1 MKLKDTVYTPFT
13 NFPMRANAQKREP
26 ELTKFWAEKK
36 IYQKLL
42 NQNKK
47 NQPYYIHH
55 GPAYANG
62 NIHVGH
68 CLNILLKEFVQRIK
82 LQGGYYAP
90 IMFGWDTHGLP
101 IEHALLKKNKQLV
114 QLPPSEFRKKCREYA
129 KEQINNQMHA
139 LKRLGLAIDFDKYY
153 VTMDKDYEAD
163 EANILFQLLLK
174 NYVYRANKPIIWS
187 WSSRSALAEA
197 EVEYRDYV
205 SPSIFVKCKITNS
218 ENFLDN
224 AFLLIWT
231 TTPWTLPS
239 NKLIA
244 YNKQFTYLLTK
255 NKNNERIILSKET
268 FLRINHKLD
277 LEIISELSPNQLQG
291 LQYESPVTKE
301 ICQVVEGHHVIEGQG
316 TGLVHC
322 APGHGK
328 DDYIIGLKHQIKAI
342 SGVNEKGLMID
353 QKYQGMFYSKA
364 NVQIIEDLKKEH
376 LLLISEQIEHSYPM
390 DWRTKKPII
399 YRATTQWFINVNKIK
414 EQLGKYVKATK
425 WYQPWAEQKMY
436 DMVVKRDDWCISR
449 QRKWGVPIAL
459 YYDKQG
465 APIIDKV
472 LFNKIVNLFR
482 IYGSD
487 IYYEK
492 QFEDLLMKDDSHIQ
506 DIFKNKVASKE
517 LDILDVWLDSGVSH
531 HAIMYKKFKV
541 LKSDLYAE
549 GKDQFRGWFNSSLI
563 TSAMLNHDAPFKSVL
578 THGFIVDKLGRK
590 MSKSLGN
597 GIPLDKIIKQ
607 YGTDTLRLLYAN
619 SDYSDDVKLGH
630 DIMHQLANQYRK
642 LRNTFRF
649 LLSNLDNFYESDYV
663 KEFKNIDI
671 YVLNNLNK
679 LISHVIIAYE
689 NFNFKSAIKAIVNY
703 VTDLSSLYFE
713 ISKDILYINEEE
725 DLRKKQF
732 KTVFAIIVSKLLRLI
747 APILPFLAEDV
758 YQNINF
764 QLNKKE
770 SVHLL
775 KQPKLVKLNFNFIT
789 QSNHIA
795 DLLVL
800 KEDFNHFIDEKIK
813 QGIIKKGAQVICE
826 IENNALLKT
835 ITKEEIKEILQ
846 CAYVNIKDHLKRTL
860 KINSKYNFDIVI
872 DKNLIKCDRC
882 WQFFKKEEIIT
893 IKKGDNKYNIDD
905 KCLQTLNKN
914 FPLWE

>member
-1 MKLKDTVYTPFT
+1 MKLKNTVYTPFT

-26 ELTKFWAEKK
+26 ELTKFWEENK
-36 IYQKLL
+36 IYQKMLH
-42 NQNKK
+42 QNK
-47 NQPYYIHH
+47 NHPTYYIHH

-62 NIHVGH
+62 DIHVGH
-68 CLNILLKEFVQRIK
+68 CLNIFLKEFVQRIK
-82 LQGGYYAP
+82 LQAGYYAP

-101 IEHALLKKNKQLV
+101 IEHALLKKNKELV
-114 QLPPSEFRKKCREYA
+114 KLPSSEFRNKCREYA
-129 KEQINNQMHA
+129 KKQIHNQMNA
-139 LKRLGLAIDFDKYY
+139 LKRLGLAIDFNQYY
-153 VTMDKDYEAD
+153 VTMDKGYEAD
-163 EANILFQLLLK
+163 EANILFQLLLN
-174 NYVYRANKPIIWS
+174 NYIYRANKPIIWS

-205 SPSIFVKCKITNS
+205 SPSIFVKCKITNGK
-218 ENFLDN
+218 NFLDN

-255 NKNNERIILSKET
+255 NKNDERIILSKES
-268 FLRINHKLD
+268 FLRINNKLD
-277 LEIISELSPNQLQG
+277 LEIISELSANQLQG
-291 LQYESPVTKE
+291 LQYESPITKE
-301 ICQVVEGHHVIEGQG
+301 ICLVVEGHHVLEEQG

-328 DDYIIGLKHQIKAI
+328 DDYIIGLKHKIKII

-353 QKYQGMFYSKA
+353 KKYYGMFYSKA
-364 NVQIIEDLKKEH
+364 NLQIIEDLKKDK
-376 LLLISEQIEHSYPM
+376 LLLINDQIEHSYPM

-399 YRATTQWFINVNKIK
+399 YRATTQWFIDVNKIK
-414 EQLGKYVKATK
+414 EALGKFVKATK
-425 WYQPWAEQKMY
+425 WYQPWAEKKMY

-449 QRKWGVPIAL
+449 QRKWGVPIAI
-459 YYDKQG
+459 YYDKKG
-465 APIIDKV
+465 EPIIDKI
-472 LFNKIVNLFR
+472 LFTKIVSLFR
-482 IYGSD
+482 TYGSD

-492 QFEDLLMKDDSHIQ
+492 QFEDLLMLENDHIK
-506 DIFKNKVASKE
+506 DIFKKKVTNKE
-517 LDILDVWLDSGVSH
+517 LDILDVWLDSGISH
-531 HAIMYKKFKV
+531 HAIMYKKFNV

-563 TSAMLNHDAPFKSVL
+563 TSVMLNDDAPFKSVL

-597 GIPLDKIIKQ
+597 GIPLDNIIKQ

-630 DIMHQLANQYRK
+630 DIMQQLANQYRK

-649 LLSNLDNFYESDYV
+649 LLSNLDNFHENDYV
-663 KEFKNIDI
+663 KNFKNIDI
-671 YVLNNLNK
+671 YELNNLNK
-679 LISHVIIAYE
+679 LIHHVTRAYGK
-689 NFNFKSAIKAIVNY
+689 FNFKSAIKAIVNY
-703 VTDLSSLYFE
+703 VTNLSSIYFE
-713 ISKDILYINEEE
+713 IAKDILYINDEE
-725 DLRKKQF
+725 DLRKKQI

-758 YQNINF
+758 YQNTNF
-764 QLNKKE
+764 QLDKQE

-775 KQPKLVKLNFNFIT
+775 KQPKLIKLKANAIT
-789 QSNHIA
+789 QSNKIV
-795 DLLVL
+795 DLLIL

-813 QGIIKKGAQVICE
+813 QGIIKKGAQVICQ
-826 IENNALLKT
+826 IEKSDLLKV

-846 CAYVNIKDHLKRTL
+846 CAYVDIKDHLERTL

-882 WQFFKKEEIIT
+882 WQFFKKEEIVT
-893 IKKGDNKYNIDD
+893 IKKGDYNYNIDH